1 MKDFLIIFER
11 LYIFYFFCCVN
22 YFYIYVYI
30 ISICGVKNKYFVVY
44 IFYLNFFYII
54 NKLGVYRVFL
64 LKILN
69 FLVIEKYKR
78 FLIFLVSINMLCNM

>member
-30 ISICGVKNKYFVVY
+30 ISICGVKRKYFGVF
-44 IFYLNFFYII
+44 IFYLNFFYVI
-54 NKLGVYRVFL
+54 NKLGVYRFFVEN
-64 LKILN
+64 I
-69 FLVIEKYKR
+69 R
-78 FLIFLVSINMLCNM
+78 FFSNSKV